1 MKINTQNLPTEF
13 TSERLQLRRY
23 RPSDIAM
30 YYQMLCNNAEHLYEF
45 MPSFLINVREEEDVK
60 AWFDKQ
66 GAEWDAQN
74 LLIFGAW
81 DKITGVYVGESYLAN
96 PDWDV
101 PHIEVGYF
109 LVKEFTGKG
118 YATEAANA
126 AIRYAFE
133 QLKVL
138 RVDLRCTADNKASI
152 QVAKRCGFT
161 QEGCFRQY
169 HRKKDGTLVDM
180 LWYGLLLSE
189 WRNIQNGEESL

>member
-1 MKINTQNLPTEF
+1 MNANLQELPTEF
-13 TSERLQLRRY
+13 ASDRLLLRRY
-23 RPSDIAM
+23 RSSDVGI
-30 YYQMLCNNAEHLYEF
+30 YYRMLQDSAEHLYEF
-45 MPSFLINVREEEDVK
+45 LPRFLIDVRGEDNVK

-66 GAEWDAQN
+66 DAEWNARN
-74 LLIFGAW
+74 LFIFGAW
-81 DKITGVYVGESYLAN
+81 DKITSIYVGESYLAN

-101 PHIEVGYF
+101 PRIEVGYF
-109 LVKEFTGKG
+109 LLKEFTGKG

-138 RVDLRCTADNKASI
+138 RVDLRCAADNTASI

-169 HRKKDGTLVDM
+169 HRKKTAHL
-180 LWYGLLLSE
+180 
-189 WRNIQNGEESL
+189 